1 MTDGIERKLRELD
14 ADRPLPEALYSRL
27 EAALLADAAVRA
39 GGTDDAAAALFDAL
53 DAPRPIPPAT
63 RAALERELVGVDRR
77 SRRRSRMLLG
87 VAAAILLVVGTVAA
101 LRPGGSSSN
110 RHLAVGPARTVPEA
124 GVPPVLQT
132 PTTTSAPLPVIVGAK
147 PTSPPTTR
155 RSTPPTTWDCGLCA
169 RNGAKGSAGA
179 AASPSTTGGTWQPSG
194 GPVAAAATAS
204 MSPKIST
211 VDPSS
216 GRRRGGTIVT
226 LTGYGFTGASGVMF
240 GSTAAAN
247 FTVVSDTEIRVMA
260 PPSPGRER
268 VGVSVVYPDGTTTA
282 TNGDSPPF
290 TYT

>member
-27 EAALLADAAVRA
+27 EAALLADAAVRG

-124 GVPPVLQT
+124 G
-132 PTTTSAPLPVIVGAK
+132 
-147 PTSPPTTR
+147 
-155 RSTPPTTWDCGLCA
+155 
-169 RNGAKGSAGA
+169 
-179 AASPSTTGGTWQPSG
+179 
-194 GPVAAAATAS
+194 ATAS
-204 MSPKIST
+204 H
-211 VDPSS
+211 
-216 GRRRGGTIVT
+216 RRCQAD
-226 LTGYGFTGASGVMF
+226 LPAHDQ
-240 GSTAAAN
+240 AQHPA
-247 FTVVSDTEIRVMA
+247 DD
-260 PPSPGRER
+260 
-268 VGVSVVYPDGTTTA
+268 VGLRAVRA
-282 TNGDSPPF
+282 
-290 TYT
+290 